1 MKCNFFNHQLFYH
14 FVSYN
19 LFCYLFV
26 LPIPHTNSL
35 RYLFFSLLLLSSAFL
50 YYKNKLFLYEIFK
63 TKDFKLIKYL
73 YGLLT
78 IWLILGAVFIS
89 ENSHYS
95 FSEIKGQWINP
106 LLSFF
111 IGFVLLISVHSINNQ
126 AFNKK
131 DLLYIVF
138 LALLIHIV
146 YLDLFEFRYFIDNK
160 IIVTRISGLAEGPDR
175 ANMLTNTLLSLL
187 MVEVIYRF
195 RIKNK
200 ILPINNF
207 LLAIFLILTIL
218 SSIFEGM
225 RNGVVALLFLI
236 TSSLFFILYKKKDI
250 NKKIKLLI
258 STLLLLFLSLPFFYN
273 IQHDKRW
280 ASLIETIPIALDID
294 NNLYWLDKLKYDI
307 PKLKN
312 GEAVGD
318 SNYSRIAWFK
328 VGLLMSIKEPL
339 GMGYQRN
346 SFEVALKKNYGLNH
360 ANSHAHSSL
369 IEWLLAMGYIG
380 VILCIMILFYIIFL
394 CIKYFIKYESYF
406 AIFLFFTMVGTASRA
421 VVDTNMRDH
430 MFLTFMF
437 IVGLSLAGMYFD
449 KKEFNIN
456 SCK

>member
-1 MKCNFFNHQLFYH
+1 MKYNFFNHTLFYH
-14 FVSYN
+14 FVSYS

-50 YYKNKLFLYEIFK
+50 YYKNKIFLFGIFR
-63 TKDFKLIKYL
+63 TKDFKRIKYL
-73 YGLLT
+73 YFLLT
-78 IWLILGAVFIS
+78 VWLILGAAFIS
-89 ENSHYS
+89 ENPHYS

-111 IGFVLLISVHSINNQ
+111 IGFVLLVSVHNINNQ

-131 DLLYIVF
+131 DLLYIIL

-146 YLDLFEFRYFIDNK
+146 YLNLFEFRYFIDNK
-160 IIVTRISGLAEGPDR
+160 TIVTRISGLAEGPDR

-207 LLAIFLILTIL
+207 LLTIFLVMTIL
-218 SSIFEGM
+218 SSAFEGM
-225 RNGVVALLFLI
+225 RNGVVALLFLT
-236 TSSLFFILYKKKDI
+236 TSSIFFIFYKKNI

-258 STLLLLFLSLPFFYN
+258 SILLLFFLSLPFAYN

-280 ASLIETIPIALDID
+280 NSLIETIPIALDID
-294 NNLYWLDKLKYDI
+294 NNLYWLDKLKYKV

-312 GEAVGD
+312 GEPVND

-328 VGLLMSIKEPL
+328 AGLLMSIKDPM
-339 GMGYQRN
+339 GIGYQRN
-346 SFEVALKKNYGLNH
+346 SFEVALKNNYGPNH

-406 AIFLFFTMVGTASRA
+406 SIFLFFTMVGTASRA

-449 KKEFNIN
+449 KKKFNIN
-456 SCK
+456 PCQ